1 MTRHLLEISS
11 ALSLLRDGD
20 GAQRVPCSE
29 RRRDRGNNGWEV
41 SKCDRKTERERQRE
55 RERERETERVRGRER
70 ERQREKEREK
80 EKESS
85 KKTNRNRERET

>member
-11 ALSLLRDGD
+11 VLSLLRDGD

-41 SKCDRKTERERQRE
+41 SKCDRKTERERE
-55 RERERETERVRGRER
+55 RE
-70 ERQREKEREK
+70 REKEREK
-80 EKESS
+80 ERDSES
-85 KKTNRNRERET
+85 KRERIRERVRERGRKSERE